1 MRALE
6 IIELDQVSAG
16 ADTSAIEPLTIFT
29 TINLST
35 TLVGATLG
43 GLSSAAQSIASQQP
57 YYMLANIGLGGILG
71 AFLGT
76 TLGVVGVLGYYTFK
90 E

>member
-6 IIELDQVSAG
+6 ITELYQVAAG
-16 ADTSAIEPLTIFT
+16 AHASAIEPLAIFT

-35 TLVGATLG
+35 TLIGATLG

-57 YYMLANIGLGGILG
+57 YYMLANIGLGGMLG
-71 AFLGT
+71 TFLGT
-76 TLGVVGVLGYYTFK
+76 TLGVVAVLGYYTLQ

>member
-6 IIELDQVSAG
+6 IIELEHVSAG
-16 ADTSAIEPLTIFT
+16 AGVIEPLTIFT

-43 GLSSAAQSIASQQP
+43 GLSSAAQSVASQQP

-76 TLGVVGVLGYYTFK
+76 TLGVVAVLGYYTFK